1 MMEIVL
7 KIDNKSGLHARP
19 AALFVQTATKYKAD
33 IQIGKDD
40 RFVSAKSIL
49 GVLSLGVRG
58 GEAIVVKIVG
68 DDEQQAAQ
76 ALQEI
81 ANQKFGEE

>member
-1 MMEIVL
+1 VEIVL
-7 KIDNKSGLHARP
+7 KVDNKSGLHARP
-19 AALFVQTATKYKAD
+19 AAIFVQEAAKYKAD
-33 IQIGKDD
+33 IQIGKDN

-58 GEAIVVKIVG
+58 GETIVLKIVG